1 MILQQLWKDADAI
14 FQQVFNCPLPPTMY
28 DYKPLRFIIELD
40 IDPRVPPLL
49 AQMEVEGDK
58 NKRGIRR
65 EIPYVGRTSGV
76 SPILL
81 ADTSEYVLAV
91 TTDGG
96 KVDTDKPK
104 EFRELI
110 EAAQKATQHSG
121 LSVVLR
127 FLDDWHSG
135 NRSFKLPPDVKDNDL
150 FGFRVNGS
158 PDGSFGLL
166 SDDPILQQFWA
177 KHTLEDK
184 PKKMRCLISD
194 IEADIETKLPLMIK
208 GLINSQGS
216 GAAFSSFNKEA
227 FKSYGLG
234 NQTAPISRE
243 AGEKFAKALNA
254 LLASR
259 NHHVRGGNITYA
271 FWARSG
277 KVPLWAFSPQSNDP
291 KTLREFITAAWNGDT
306 QWANGL
312 PPEEKFHIFGL
323 TANNARVVVRSVFEM
338 TIQELGRRQAE
349 WFSRLEVCGMDGQDG
364 KPLALWHLFPA
375 PYRVAKDTP
384 ASVED
389 ALVQAAFTGRRLPLS
404 LLQTLVTR
412 CRIGTVVNKK
422 RVFVSYERAALLKY
436 ILVQEGLSIMSELDP
451 DNQSPAYRC
460 GRLLAELEYIQ
471 AQALGKINTTLSDRY
486 FGAASTSPRTVF
498 PSLIRL
504 ANQGHLPK
512 IRKTKPNFFYS
523 LQRQLA
529 EIQAPIGVSY
539 PPTLRLVEQ
548 GEFALGYYFQRASL
562 YKKREPNAVDADTTA
577 DANEDVNDPNEGDT
591 EE

>member
-14 FQQVFNCPLPPTMY
+14 FEQVFNCPLPPIMY
-28 DYKPLRFIIELD
+28 DYKPLRFIIELNV
-40 IDPRVPPLL
+40 DPCVQAFLMPTEL
-49 AQMEVEGDK
+49 EGDK

-81 ADTSEYVLAV
+81 ADTSEYVLAM
-91 TTDGG
+91 TTDGD
-96 KVDTDKPK
+96 KIDPDKPK

-110 EAAQKATQHSG
+110 ETAYKATQHPG
-121 LSVVLR
+121 LLIVLR
-127 FLDDWHSG
+127 FLEDWHSG
-135 NRSFKLPPDVKDNDL
+135 SRPFNLPLDVKDNDL

-158 PDGSFGLL
+158 PDGSSGLL
-166 SDDPILQQFWA
+166 SDAPVLQKFWA
-177 KHTLEDK
+177 EYTLEAK
-184 PKKMRCLISD
+184 PRRMHCLVSD

-208 GLINSQGS
+208 GLVNSQGA

-234 NQTAPISRE
+234 SQTASISRE

-254 LLASR
+254 LLASK
-259 NHHVRGGNITYA
+259 NHHVRGGNTTYA
-271 FWARSG
+271 FWARSD

-291 KTLREFITAAWNGDT
+291 KTLREFIAAAWKGDT

-323 TANNARVVVRSVFEM
+323 TANNGRVVVRSVFEM
-338 TIQELGRRQAE
+338 NIRDLGRRQAE
-349 WFSRLEVCGMDGQDG
+349 WFSRLEVCGVDGQDG

-375 PYRVAKDTP
+375 AYRVTKDVP
-384 ASVED
+384 AGVEN
-389 ALVQAAFTGRRLPLS
+389 ALVQAAFTGRHLPLS

-412 CRIGTVVNKK
+412 CRIGTMVNKK
-422 RVFVSYERAALLKY
+422 RVLVSYERAALLKY
-436 ILVQEGLSIMSELDP
+436 ILVQEGLPIMSELDP

-471 AQALGKINTTLSDRY
+471 AKAQGKINTTLSDRY

-512 IRKTKPNFFYS
+512 IRKNYPNLFYY
-523 LQRQLA
+523 LQKQLA
-529 EIQAPIGVSY
+529 EIQAPIGVRY

-562 YKKREPNAVDADTTA
+562 YKKREPNATDVDTTA
-577 DANEDVNDPNEGDT
+577 NASEDDNDLNEGET
-591 EE
+591 E